1 MQVSNS
7 FKIDHCPLCQS
18 RDICQMGKLD
28 YRGKVNFSTHEI
40 ELGYFPELWK
50 CEQCQSCFVQRT
62 LTEDTAKMLYSTGQA
77 GERWSKKAFD
87 QNKTRDVIDSMA
99 AIFKSKGSVLD
110 VGCNTGV
117 LLDFA
122 HGIGC
127 KTSGVEFSSA
137 SRKIIVE
144 KGHTAYSTFEE
155 TTGEYDVIT
164 GFDLVEHL
172 YHVPIFLKGCHTKE
186 DFLRNCAD
194 FSRSVNILI
203 SKREIRKLAN
213 G

>member
-7 FKIDHCPLCQS
+7 LKNDHCAL
-18 RDICQMGKLD
+18 
-28 YRGKVNFSTHEI
+28 
-40 ELGYFPELWK
+40 
-50 CEQCQSCFVQRT
+50 CQSCFVQRT
-62 LTEDTAKMLYSTGQA
+62 VTEDTAKMLYSTGQA

-110 VGCNTGV
+110 VGCNTGT

-137 SRKIIVE
+137 SREIIVE
-144 KGHTAYSTFEE
+144 KGHSAYSTFEE

-164 GFDLVEHL
+164 VFDLVEHL
-172 YHVPIFLKGCHTKE
+172 YYVPIFLKGCYEKLTKKGKLIIFTGNIGLPSFGS
-186 DFLRNCAD
+186 DQTLIVLRKE
-194 FSRSVNILI
+194 S
-203 SKREIRKLAN
+203 
-213 G
+213 